1 MDVLVNDITQSLVQ
15 QLAKTSPVST
25 FEAERQSAGQL
36 QLSPGQLVQAEILAS
51 LPNNR
56 FLARIAGELF
66 NIELPLILQPGETLL
81 LTMVSDEPRLTFSMS
96 RSENSAI
103 PVSISDT
110 GKWLSMLAQNGISRQ
125 QAAAVPRN
133 DIILTGPPADTG
145 LLATLLQNALSMS
158 GVFYE
163 SHLVQWFLGERQ
175 LKDILKEPQGKLATQ
190 AKTPVDG
197 QPSHKAATI
206 DGKEPVEKPEEL
218 ISFTGPRADNR
229 KTSPEPVEPRTIPI
243 IQDQL
248 HALQSGQISW
258 QGQAWP
264 GQQMEWTVS
273 EREAGTGEK
282 AEKNWH
288 TTLRLSFPN
297 LGEVNATLKLNN
309 EGVHLLIKAGRDS
322 SVAVMREERQDLERA
337 MSDAGVKLLG
347 MVVEHEEH
355 GTGTQESGSPG
366 L

>member
-25 FEAERQSAGQL
+25 FEAERQSAGQF

-66 NIELPLILQPGETLL
+66 KIELPLILQPGETLH
-81 LTMVSDEPRLTFSMS
+81 LTVVSDEPRPTFALS

-110 GKWLSMLAQNGISRQ
+110 GKWLSMLAQNGISGQ
-125 QAAAVPRN
+125 QAAALPRN
-133 DIILTGPPADTG
+133 GILLTGPPADTG

-175 LKDILKEPQGKLATQ
+175 LKDILKEPQGKLATP
-190 AKTPVDG
+190 AKTPTDA
-197 QPSHKAATI
+197 QSSHKAVII
-206 DGKEPVEKPEEL
+206 DGKNPAEKPEEL
-218 ISFTGPRADNR
+218 ITVDRPRTGNR
-229 KTSPEPVEPRTIPI
+229 QESAEPVDSRTIPI

-248 HALQSGQISW
+248 QTLQTGQLAW

-264 GQQMEWTVS
+264 GQNMEWTVS
-273 EREAGTGEK
+273 EREAETGENSG
-282 AEKNWH
+282 KNWQ
-288 TTLRLSFPN
+288 TTLRIALPT
-297 LGEVNATLKLNN
+297 LGEVNATLRLNN
-309 EGVHLLIKAGRDS
+309 EGVHLLIKADRDS
-322 SVAVMREERQDLERA
+322 AVTVMQEERQDLELA
-337 MSDAGVKLLG
+337 MSAAGVKLLEI
-347 MVVEHEEH
+347 VVEQEKH
-355 GTGTQESGSPG
+355 GPGT
-366 L
+366 